1 MKRTHFCALALIL
14 GFLLG
19 IQDGR
24 ITLWKDGQTQPVE
37 VFPIPAKML
46 PEADRKALEEGIAIE
61 NSSELTRILED
72 FLS

>member
-1 MKRTHFCALALIL
+1 MKTTHFRTLALVL

-24 ITLWKDGQTQPVE
+24 IALWRDGQAQPIK
-37 VFPIPAKML
+37 VFPIQAKML

>member
-1 MKRTHFCALALIL
+1 MKTTHLCALVLIL

-24 ITLWKDGQTQPVE
+24 IALWKDGQAQPVK
-37 VFPIPAKML
+37 VFPIQANML
-46 PEADRKALEEGIAIE
+46 PEADRKALEKGIAIE

>member
-1 MKRTHFCALALIL
+1 MRTTYFCALALAL

-24 ITLWKDGQTQPVE
+24 IALWKDGQAQPVE
-37 VFPIPAKML
+37 IFPIPANML
-46 PEADRKALEEGIAIE
+46 PEADQKALKEGITIE
-61 NSSELTRILED
+61 NSSELNRILED

>member
-1 MKRTHFCALALIL
+1 MKTTHLRALVLVL

-24 ITLWKDGQTQPVE
+24 IALWKDGQAQPVE
-37 VFPIPAKML
+37 VFPI
-46 PEADRKALEEGIAIE
+46 EADRKALEEGIAIE

>member
-1 MKRTHFCALALIL
+1 MKTTHLRALVLVL

-24 ITLWKDGQTQPVE
+24 IALWKDGQAQPVE
-37 VFPIPAKML
+37 VFPIQAKML

>member
-1 MKRTHFCALALIL
+1 MRTTYFCALALAL

-24 ITLWKDGQTQPVE
+24 IALWKDGQAQPVE
-37 VFPIPAKML
+37 IFPIPANML
-46 PEADRKALEEGIAIE
+46 PAADQKALEEGITIE
-61 NSSELTRILED
+61 NSSELNRILED